1 MDLHVDDP
9 FIFDDPADAIH
20 DGRRLE
26 ALRNTGLLNARHR
39 PALDAI
45 TRLAAATTAA
55 PSARVSLVD
64 ADRQVF
70 PSRHEAG
77 ATQDHEGETP
87 LSHSFC
93 RFVVVNDAPLVLED
107 AREHPALLHHPAVV
121 EDGVVAYAGYP
132 LHGPSGEVLG
142 ALCVLDTVP
151 RQWTEQHLAGLRD
164 LAVTVETKI
173 ALRLSRRETH
183 LDHARL
189 MHVLDGAANTAVVIA
204 DADGVVDTINRA
216 GTLLLGHD
224 AAAVV
229 GSWTLSD
236 LATFGR
242 ASGPEAGPGEAQDWT
257 VVLADGQQQVISVR
271 TSTLYDVNGDVDGY
285 VLVGDD
291 VSAHRH
297 AAQVLRDTVDRQ
309 AEVVR
314 RLEALDTARDD
325 FIATASHELRTPVTS
340 ILGFTE
346 LLAEGVVGRLTEAQ
360 SDLVGRVDRNSR
372 RLLHLVEDLL
382 NLTRLDAADVD
393 PVRAEVDVAT
403 LAGRAWESIQP
414 ELGTR
419 DLKATVE
426 ITPVDVV
433 ILGDPVQLERALLN
447 LLTNAVKFTP
457 DGGSVSL
464 VVAPHEAGVLLEV
477 ADSGRGIDAAELES
491 VFEPFFRT
499 QDAQVKAIPGS
510 GVGLTV
516 VRRIVE
522 GHGGQILLSSEV
534 GCGTTARIVLPV

>member
-1 MDLHVDDP
+1 MDDRHVEDP
-9 FIFDDPADAIH
+9 FTFDDPAGTVN

-26 ALRNTGLLNARHR
+26 ALRNTGLLHVRHQ

-45 TRLAAATTAA
+45 TRLAAMTTAA
-55 PSARVSLVD
+55 PTALVSLVD
-64 ADRQVF
+64 SERQVF
-70 PSRHEAG
+70 SSRYDGDDHDA
-77 ATQDHEGETP
+77 QDQTP

-93 RFVVVNDAPLVLED
+93 RFVVVNDAPLVVED
-107 AREHPALLHHPAVV
+107 AREHPVLFDHPGLV

-132 LHGPSGEVLG
+132 LHDPSGEVLG
-142 ALCVLDTVP
+142 ALCVVDSVP

-164 LAVTVETKI
+164 LAVAVETKI

-189 MHVLDGAANTAVVIA
+189 MHVLDGAANTAVIIA
-204 DADGVVDTINRA
+204 DAVGVIDTINRA
-216 GTLLLGHD
+216 ASLLLGHD
-224 AAAVV
+224 AASVV
-229 GSWTLSD
+229 GSWTLRD
-236 LATFGR
+236 VATLAR
-242 ASGPEAGPGEAQDWT
+242 RSGPDAGPGEARDWT
-257 VVLADGQQQVISVR
+257 VLADGQQRVISVR

-382 NLTRLDAADVD
+382 NLTRLDATGVHPTDVD
-393 PVRAEVDVAT
+393 VDA
-403 LAGRAWESIQP
+403 LAVRAWESIQP
-414 ELGTR
+414 ELEAR
-419 DLKATVE
+419 DLEATLE
-426 ITPVDVV
+426 IAPMRVV
-433 ILGDPVQLERALLN
+433 TRGDAVQLERALLN
-447 LLTNAVKFTP
+447 LLMNAMKFTP

-464 VVAPHEAGVLLEV
+464 VVGPHEAGVMLEV
-477 ADSGRGIDAAELES
+477 ADSGRGIEASEQEF

-499 QDAQVKAIPGS
+499 QDAQVKAVPGS

-522 GHGGQILLSSEV
+522 AHGGQILLRSEV
-534 GCGTTARIVLPV
+534 GCGTTVRIVLPV